1 MSWQHVDLLPTPRSC
16 LGGKTGQMSHKLDS
30 YYHWGQGGPIKWG
43 QWRMCSFWPCVVTS
57 CFISKKL
64 NNQVSIFSWRLNL
77 RDAYVKTSK
86 RPNNPPSI
94 IACHGSICASE
105 TRFGS
110 TQIKSPSPATFASR
124 NVCCLI
130 WLSCFR
136 FTCSKSIIWCH
147 GSWGSCTPV
156 SRAGF
161 NISPESFVMC

>member
-77 RDAYVKTSK
+77 RAAYVKTSK
-86 RPNNPPSI
+86 RPNNPPLI
-94 IACHGSICASE
+94 TACHGSIGASE
-105 TRFGS
+105 TRFDAN
-110 TQIKSPSPATFASR
+110 QITLSCNF
-124 NVCCLI
+124 CFQECFLI
-130 WLSCFR
+130 WLGCFR
-136 FTCSKSIIWCH
+136 FTAFKVDNL
-147 GSWGSCTPV
+147 V
-156 SRAGF
+156 SRELRQLYACKPSC
-161 NISPESFVMC
+161 IQYKL